1 MGVNINQMHQ
11 NAESNVVKKD
21 EGSDEDE
28 NGWTSSES
36 SIDDEGVVAVA
47 LVESYKE
54 VAEGPNAPEQA
65 QSINSS
71 GQLLGL

>member
-1 MGVNINQMHQ
+1 MGGNTNKVHQ

-28 NGWTSSES
+28 NGWTNSES

-54 VAEGPNAPEQA
+54 VAERPNAPEQA